1 MNALCALRWK
11 FLSGVFFLGI
21 CVLLNVFFFPAALR
35 FPDEG
40 RFVEEARIL
49 VATGEF
55 RTGEAR
61 AWEMPLSA
69 ILYSA
74 VLKIFTDEAQFIPA
88 IRMLQSLLLLGAAAA
103 ISRLTWRLFGD
114 RLASLVA
121 WTVMLFYPFFL
132 FYQSLL
138 LSETLFLALLSAA
151 FCFLYEWIETQKTL
165 TLCVAAA
172 LCALATYAKATL
184 SIFPPV
190 LFAVSLLAFPVPVDL
205 RRGMRYIL
213 VGTCVYAACLSPWWI
228 RNAVLFSR
236 FIPFTTSASWNLY
249 LGNNPSNTRG
259 GVDWSVDVDSVKVAE
274 IHRAGDEL
282 AVSDA
287 FSREAKAFMK
297 ENPKT
302 VFRLSLIKF
311 VRFWNVFFNA
321 KEFSSPF
328 YNLVSLGSYGVVLLF
343 ALIAT
348 FVNRRKW
355 RRFSPIFVLIAIFTV
370 LHMIIIASLRY
381 RLPLE
386 PFLIALAAG
395 PLSGLLRRMIPFF
408 DASERR
414 SI

>member
-1 MNALCALRWK
+1 MNALGPLRWK
-11 FLSGVFFLGI
+11 LFSGVLFLGI
-21 CVLLNVFFFPAALR
+21 CVVLNVFFFPAALR
-35 FPDEG
+35 FPDET
-40 RFVEEARIL
+40 RFVKEAQSL
-49 VATGEF
+49 VETGEF
-55 RTGEAR
+55 RKDGAR

-69 ILYSA
+69 ILYAA
-74 VLKIFTDEAQFIPA
+74 VLKIFPDEAQFIPA

-151 FCFLYEWIETQKTL
+151 FCVLYEWIDTQKMS
-165 TLCVAAA
+165 TLCTASA
-172 LCALATYAKATL
+172 LFGLATYTKATL

-190 LFAVSLLAFPVPVDL
+190 LFAVSLLAFPVSADL
-205 RRGMRYIL
+205 RRGMRYVL
-213 VGTCVYAACLSPWWI
+213 LGTCVYAACLSPWWI

-236 FIPFTTSASWNLY
+236 FVPFTTSASWNLY

-259 GVDWSVDVDSVKVAE
+259 GIDWSVDVDPEKVAE

-287 FSREAKAFMK
+287 FAREAKTFMK
-297 ENPKT
+297 ENPKA

-328 YNLVSLGSYGVVLLF
+328 YNLVSLGSYGVILLF
-343 ALIAT
+343 ALIST
-348 FVNRRKW
+348 FVNRRRW
-355 RRFSPIFVLIAIFTV
+355 RRFSPIFALVAIFTV
-370 LHMIIIASLRY
+370 LHMIVIASLRY

-395 PLSGLLRRMIPFF
+395 PLAGILRRRVPFF
-408 DASERR
+408 DASEQR